1 MATILTFVSIGCT
14 MLGSIVTAVLS
25 GMTAKSDIEGAQA
38 FDEMM
43 DAQKGSTKKK
53 EKKKPVYYYDWKQM

>member
-38 FDEMM
+38 FDEME
-43 DAQKGSTKKK
+43 AERKGTRK

>member
-43 DAQKGSTKKK
+43 NEQKGTKKK
-53 EKKKPVYYYDWKQM
+53 EKKKPTYYYDWKQM